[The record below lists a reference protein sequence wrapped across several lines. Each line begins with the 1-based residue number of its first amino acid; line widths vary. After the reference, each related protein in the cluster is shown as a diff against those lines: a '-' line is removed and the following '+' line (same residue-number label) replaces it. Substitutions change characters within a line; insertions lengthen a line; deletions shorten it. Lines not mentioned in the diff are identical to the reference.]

1 MLSYIEYVYCVYK
14 EGSFSKAA
22 DKMCISQPS
31 LSIAIKKAEKE
42 AGFPIFDRRKHPISL
57 TAFGVEYIRAIEQ
70 IYDIEDRLGNYVG
83 NLENLEQGNLSVGG
97 SNFSVS
103 YIVSEV
109 IAEFKRLYPKVNL
122 DVRETNTLRSL
133 HMMDSGELDLAVT
146 NRPLDESKY
155 KSVLCYHEHLVLAVP
170 DSFSINSR
178 FSDSQ
183 RLKPEELQRD
193 IFDIPAGRCI
203 SLREFAEVPFI
214 MLRSGNYLRQCV
226 DSLFQECRIAPHI
239 VLEFE
244 QSAIS
249 YNFASLGLGATILSN
264 MLVEESSKNTRLCF
278 YKIDSGLAVRS
289 TYLAYSR
296 NCYISFAMR
305 RFIEM
310 LTEKSRPYRH
320 EELEY
325 RPVLETE

>member
-1 MLSYIEYVYCVYK
+1 MLNYIEYVYTVYK

-31 LSIAIKKAEKE
+31 LSIAVKKAEKE

-70 IYDIEDRLGNYVG
+70 IYDMKDRLNNYVG
-83 NLENLEQGNLSVGG
+83 SLENLEQGNLSVGG

-109 IAEFKRLYPKVNL
+109 IAEFKKLYPNVSL
-122 DVRETNTLRSL
+122 DIREANTLQSL

-146 NRPLDESKY
+146 NRPLDENKY
-155 KSVLCYHEHLVLAVP
+155 TSILCYHEHLVLAVP
-170 DSFSINSR
+170 ERLSVNSR
-178 FSDSQ
+178 FCEAQ
-183 RLKPEELQRD
+183 RIKPEELQTD
-193 IFDIPAGRCI
+193 IFNIPPERCVN
-203 SLREFAEVPFI
+203 LREFADVPFI
-214 MLRSGNYLRQCV
+214 MLRNGNYLRQCV
-226 DSLFQECRIAPHI
+226 DSLFQECRIAPHV

-249 YNFASLGLGATILSN
+249 YNFAGLGLGATILSN
-264 MLVEESSKNTRLCF
+264 MLVEESTKNSRLCF
-278 YKIDSGLAVRS
+278 YKIDSRLAMRS
-289 TYLAYSR
+289 TYLTYSK
-296 NCYISFAMR
+296 NCYVSFAMK

-310 LTEKSRPYRH
+310 LTDRSRPFRCA
-320 EELEY
+320 ELKC
-325 RPVLETE
+325 